1 MDRGTETGAR
11 RDTMHR
17 ETETRNRNGF
27 RPMVVLLVAAFVVTL
42 AVVVASRLSRD
53 AIAVLTGVIAGVG
66 AGIPTALL
74 VVAVTRRREEEWVEP
89 YDEAPR
95 GSPPVIVVT
104 PGTPPQPQVPYYASY
119 SLPTGAPQY
128 RRQFRVMG
136 DDEEDGQVV
145 EHDPVGASWER

>member
-1 MDRGTETGAR
+1 MHKGTEMRSG
-11 RDTMHR
+11 
-17 ETETRNRNGF
+17 NGF
-27 RPMVVLLVAAFVVTL
+27 RSVVALLAAAFVVAL
-42 AVVVASRLSRD
+42 GVVVASRLSRD

-74 VVAVTRRREEEWVEP
+74 VVAVTRRRDEEWVEP

-95 GSPPVIVVT
+95 GTPPVIVVT

-119 SLPTGAPQY
+119 SLPTGGPQY

-136 DDEEDGQVV
+136 DDEEDGQVL
-145 EHDPVGASWER
+145 EHDPASVPWER

>member
-1 MDRGTETGAR
+1 MR
-11 RDTMHR
+11 R
-17 ETETRNRNGF
+17 ETETRNGNGF
-27 RPMVVLLVAAFVVTL
+27 KPLVALLVAAFVVAL

-74 VVAVTRRREEEWVEP
+74 LVAVTRRREEEWAEP

-104 PGTPPQPQVPYYASY
+104 PGTPSQPQVPYYAPY
-119 SLPTGAPQY
+119 SLPTGTPRYQ
-128 RRQFRVMG
+128 RQFRIMG

-145 EHDPVGASWER
+145 EHDPAGMSWGR